1 MFSGILSN
9 SDSMLRGVLH
19 VERILP
25 RLVVETCCIFLH
37 FAGNLQPSQNA
48 RPSMSDKEAK
58 PSFERVLLKI
68 SGEALMGDQGY
79 GLHPPTVERI
89 ASEVKRVHDLGVEV
103 CMVIGGGN
111 IFRGLQGSA
120 QGMERT
126 TADYMG
132 MLATVMNALAMQGA
146 LEALGI
152 HTRVISAIPMDQ
164 VCEPYIRR
172 RAVRHLEK
180 KRVCI
185 FAAGTGN
192 PYFTTDTASA
202 LRANEMSCQ
211 AIFMGKNGVDGV
223 YDKDPAKHD
232 DAVRYDKVSYDDVLA
247 KRLAV
252 MDASAIALARDND
265 LPIIVFSLDEPGGF
279 KGILAGEGTYTLVKD

>member
-1 MFSGILSN
+1 MTPADG
-9 SDSMLRGVLH
+9 DGA
-19 VERILP
+19 P
-25 RLVVETCCIFLH
+25 RY
-37 FAGNLQPSQNA
+37 G
-48 RPSMSDKEAK
+48 
-58 PSFERVLLKI
+58 RVMLKI

-89 ASEVKRVHDLGVEV
+89 AREVQSVQAMGVEV

-132 MLATVMNALAMQGA
+132 MLATVMNALAMQSA
-146 LEALGI
+146 LEAQSVF
-152 HTRVISAIPMDQ
+152 TRVVSAIPMDQ

-180 KRVCI
+180 GRVVI

-192 PYFTTDTASA
+192 PYFTTDTAA
-202 LRANEMSCQ
+202 TLRASEMSCE
-211 AIFMGKNGVDGV
+211 AIFKGTQVDGV
-223 YDKDPAKHD
+223 YDSDPKTNPEAR
-232 DAVRYDKVSYDDVLA
+232 RYERISYDRVLQQNL
-247 KRLAV
+247 KV
-252 MDASAIALARDND
+252 MDAAAIALARDNA
-265 LPIIVFSLDEPGGF
+265 LPIIVFSLDEPSGF
-279 KGILAGEGTYTLVKD
+279 AGVSTGQGRFTIVEPG

>member
-1 MFSGILSN
+1 M
-9 SDSMLRGVLH
+9 
-19 VERILP
+19 
-25 RLVVETCCIFLH
+25 T
-37 FAGNLQPSQNA
+37 AAPSE
-48 RPSMSDKEAK
+48 DKTAFK
-58 PSFERVLLKI
+58 RVMLKI

-89 ASEVKRVHDLGVEV
+89 AQEVKSVHELGVEI

-132 MLATVMNALAMQGA
+132 MLATVMNALAMQSA
-146 LEALGI
+146 LEG
-152 HTRVISAIPMDQ
+152 HGVYTRVISAIPMDQ

-192 PYFTTDTASA
+192 PYFTTDTAA
-202 LRANEMSCQ
+202 TLRASEMSCE
-211 AIFMGKNGVDGV
+211 AIFKGTKVDGV
-223 YDKDPAKHD
+223 YDKDPERHSDAK
-232 DAVRYDKVSYDDVLA
+232 RFESVSYDEVLA
-247 KRLAV
+247 KRLGV
-252 MDASAIALARDND
+252 MDASAIALARDNN
-265 LPIIVFSLDEPGGF
+265 LPIYVFSLDEPGGF
-279 KGILAGEGTYTLVKD
+279 CGILAGQGTYTKVGG

>member
-1 MFSGILSN
+1 MSGDNQSA
-9 SDSMLRGVLH
+9 
-19 VERILP
+19 P
-25 RLVVETCCIFLH
+25 QAETAEIQEKSKF
-37 FAGNLQPSQNA
+37 
-48 RPSMSDKEAK
+48 K
-58 PSFERVLLKI
+58 RVMLKI
-68 SGEALMGDQGY
+68 SGEALMGDQGF

-89 ASEVKRVHDLGVEV
+89 AREVQTVQAMGVEV

-146 LEALGI
+146 LESLGI
-152 HTRVISAIPMDQ
+152 HSRVISAIPMDQ
-164 VCEPYIRR
+164 ICEPYIRR

-192 PYFTTDTASA
+192 PYFTTDTAA
-202 LRANEMSCQ
+202 TLRANEMRCE
-211 AIFMGKNGVDGV
+211 AIFKGTKVDGV
-223 YDKDPAKHD
+223 YDKDPAKHA
-232 DAVRYDKVSYDDVLA
+232 DAVRYDYVSYDEVLQ
-247 KRLAV
+247 KHLGV

-279 KGILAGEGTYTLVKD
+279 RGILEGEGTYTRVHS

>member
-1 MFSGILSN
+1 MSQPEPQTKFS
-9 SDSMLRGVLH
+9 
-19 VERILP
+19 
-25 RLVVETCCIFLH
+25 
-37 FAGNLQPSQNA
+37 
-48 RPSMSDKEAK
+48 
-58 PSFERVLLKI
+58 RVMLKI
-68 SGEALMGDQGY
+68 SGEALMGDQGF
-79 GLHPPTVERI
+79 GLNPPTVERI
-89 ASEVKRVHDLGVEV
+89 AREVRSVHELGVEI

-132 MLATVMNALAMQGA
+132 MLATVMNALAMQSA
-146 LEALGI
+146 LEGLGI
-152 HTRVISAIPMDQ
+152 HTRVISAITMNE
-164 VCEPYIRR
+164 VAEPYIRR

-192 PYFTTDTASA
+192 PYFTTDTAA
-202 LRANEMSCQ
+202 TLRANEMSCE
-211 AIFMGKNGVDGV
+211 AIFKGTKVDGV

-232 DAVRYDKVSYDDVLA
+232 DAVRYDTVSYDDVLA
-247 KRLAV
+247 KRLGV
-252 MDASAIALARDND
+252 MDASAIALARDNN

-279 KGILAGEGTYTLVKD
+279 RGILAGEGTYTRVQG

>member
-1 MFSGILSN
+1 M
-9 SDSMLRGVLH
+9 
-19 VERILP
+19 
-25 RLVVETCCIFLH
+25 
-37 FAGNLQPSQNA
+37 
-48 RPSMSDKEAK
+48 MSSTPTPDTAYT
-58 PSFERVLLKI
+58 RVLLKI
-68 SGEALMGDQGY
+68 SGEALMGDQGF

-89 ASEVKRVHDLGVEV
+89 AREIKIVHDMGVEI

-146 LEALGI
+146 MEALGI
-152 HTRVISAIPMDQ
+152 HTRVISAITMNE
-164 VCEPYIRR
+164 VAEPYIRR

-192 PYFTTDTASA
+192 PYFTTDTACA

-211 AIFMGKNGVDGV
+211 AIFMGKNGVDGI
-223 YDKDPAKHD
+223 YDKDPAQHA
-232 DAVRYDKVSYDDVLA
+232 DAKRYDHITYDDVLA
-247 KRLAV
+247 KRLKV

-279 KGILAGEGTYTLVKD
+279 KGILAGEGTYTIVKE

>member
-1 MFSGILSN
+1 MPQDAPQVTFN
-9 SDSMLRGVLH
+9 
-19 VERILP
+19 
-25 RLVVETCCIFLH
+25 
-37 FAGNLQPSQNA
+37 
-48 RPSMSDKEAK
+48 
-58 PSFERVLLKI
+58 RVMLKI
-68 SGEALMGDQGY
+68 SGEALMGDQGF

-89 ASEVKRVHDLGVEV
+89 AREVQRVHEMGVEI

-132 MLATVMNALAMQGA
+132 MLATVMNALAMQSA
-146 LEALGI
+146 LEGLGI
-152 HTRVISAIPMDQ
+152 HTRVISAITMNE
-164 VCEPYIRR
+164 VAEPYIRR

-180 KRVCI
+180 KRICI

-202 LRANEMSCQ
+202 LRANEMSCE
-211 AIFMGKNGVDGV
+211 AIFMGKNGVDGI
-223 YDKDPAKHD
+223 YDKDPAKHE
-232 DAVRYDKVSYDDVLA
+232 DAVRYDRITYDDVLA
-247 KRLAV
+247 KRLGV
-252 MDASAIALARDND
+252 MDASAIALARDNN

-279 KGILAGEGTYTLVKD
+279 RGILAGEGTYTLVKD

>member
-1 MFSGILSN
+1 MADGTGANVAFN
-9 SDSMLRGVLH
+9 
-19 VERILP
+19 
-25 RLVVETCCIFLH
+25 
-37 FAGNLQPSQNA
+37 
-48 RPSMSDKEAK
+48 
-58 PSFERVLLKI
+58 RVLLKI
-68 SGEALMGDQGY
+68 SGEALMGDQGF
-79 GLHPPTVERI
+79 GLHPPTVERV
-89 ASEVKRVHDLGVEV
+89 ASEVKAVHDLGVEI

-132 MLATVMNALAMQGA
+132 MLATVMNALAMQSA
-146 LEALGI
+146 LEGLGVF
-152 HTRVISAIPMDQ
+152 TRVITAIRMDE
-164 VCEPYIRR
+164 VAEPYIRR

-202 LRANEMSCQ
+202 LRANEMACE
-211 AIFMGKNGVDGV
+211 AIFMGKNGTDGV
-223 YDKDPAKHD
+223 YDSDPRTNPDAK
-232 DAVRYDKVSYDDVLA
+232 RYDDVTYDEVLQ
-247 KRLAV
+247 KNLKV

-279 KGILAGEGTYTLVKD
+279 RGILAGEGTYTRVHG

>member
-1 MFSGILSN
+1 MPSI
-9 SDSMLRGVLH
+9 DSSA
-19 VERILP
+19 P
-25 RLVVETCCIFLH
+25 TF
-37 FAGNLQPSQNA
+37 
-48 RPSMSDKEAK
+48 K
-58 PSFERVLLKI
+58 RVMLKI
-68 SGEALMGDQGY
+68 SGEALMGEQAY

-89 ASEVKRVHDLGVEV
+89 AKEIKTVHDLGVEI

-132 MLATVMNALAMQGA
+132 MLATVMNALAMQSA
-146 LEALGI
+146 LESLDVF
-152 HTRVISAIPMDQ
+152 TRVISAIPMDQ

-192 PYFTTDTASA
+192 PYFTTDTAA
-202 LRANEMSCQ
+202 TLRASEMACQ
-211 AIFMGKNGVDGV
+211 VIFKGTKVDGV
-223 YDKDPAKHD
+223 YDKDPEKYA
-232 DAVRYDKVSYDDVLA
+232 DALRYDDVSYNDVLA
-247 KRLAV
+247 KRLGV
-252 MDASAIALARDND
+252 MDASAIALARDNR

-279 KGILAGEGTYTLVKD
+279 KGILAGEGTYTTVSE

>member
-1 MFSGILSN
+1 MNKLS
-9 SDSMLRGVLH
+9 STKISY
-19 VERILP
+19 
-25 RLVVETCCIFLH
+25 
-37 FAGNLQPSQNA
+37 
-48 RPSMSDKEAK
+48 K
-58 PSFERVLLKI
+58 RVLLKI
-68 SGEALMGDQGY
+68 SGEALMGDLGY

-89 ASEVKRVHDLGVEV
+89 AREIQIVHNMGLQI

-132 MLATVMNALAMQGA
+132 MLATVMNALAMQSG
-146 LEALGI
+146 LEELGV

-180 KRVCI
+180 GRVCI

-192 PYFTTDTASA
+192 PYFTTDTAA
-202 LRANEMSCQ
+202 TLRATEMKCE
-211 AIFMGKNGVDGV
+211 AIFKGTKVDGI
-223 YDKDPAKHD
+223 YDKDPKKHS
-232 DAVRYDKVSYDDVLA
+232 DAIKYDAISYDEVLQ
-247 KRLAV
+247 KRLGV
-252 MDASAIALARDND
+252 MDASSIALARDNN
-265 LPIIVFSLDEPGGF
+265 LPIVVFSLDEEGGF
-279 KGILAGEGTYTLVKD
+279 SGILSGKGSFTIVGES

>member
-1 MFSGILSN
+1 
-9 SDSMLRGVLH
+9 
-19 VERILP
+19 
-25 RLVVETCCIFLH
+25 
-37 FAGNLQPSQNA
+37 
-48 RPSMSDKEAK
+48 
-58 PSFERVLLKI
+58 
-68 SGEALMGDQGY
+68 MGDQGF

-89 ASEVKRVHDLGVEV
+89 AREVHSVHEMGVEI

-132 MLATVMNALAMQGA
+132 MIATVMNALAMQSA
-146 LEALGI
+146 LEGLGI
-152 HTRVISAIPMDQ
+152 HTRVISAITMNE
-164 VCEPYIRR
+164 VAEPYIRR

-192 PYFTTDTASA
+192 PYFTTDTAAA
-202 LRANEMSCQ
+202 LRANEMSCE
-211 AIFMGKNGVDGV
+211 AILMGKNGVDGV
-223 YDKDPAKHD
+223 YDKDPAKHS
-232 DAVRYDKVSYDDVLA
+232 DAVRYDTVSYDDVLQ
-247 KRLAV
+247 KRLGV
-252 MDASAIALARDND
+252 MDASAIALARDNN

-279 KGILAGEGTYTLVKD
+279 KGILAGKGTYTRVQG

>member
-1 MFSGILSN
+1 MP
-9 SDSMLRGVLH
+9 SDTASA
-19 VERILP
+19 P
-25 RLVVETCCIFLH
+25 
-37 FAGNLQPSQNA
+37 AYS
-48 RPSMSDKEAK
+48 
-58 PSFERVLLKI
+58 RVMLKI

-89 ASEVKRVHDLGVEV
+89 AKEVQSVHSMGVEI

-120 QGMERT
+120 QGMERA

-146 LEALGI
+146 LEKLGI

-180 KRVCI
+180 KRVVI

-192 PYFTTDTASA
+192 PYFTTDTAA
-202 LRANEMSCQ
+202 TLRANEMNCQ
-211 AIFMGKNGVDGV
+211 AIFKGTKVDGV
-223 YDKDPAKHD
+223 YDKDPVKYE
-232 DAVRYDKVSYDDVLA
+232 DAERYDTISYDDVLA
-247 KRLAV
+247 QHLGV
-252 MDASAIALARDND
+252 MDASAIALAREND
-265 LPIIVFSLDEPGGF
+265 MPIIVFSLDEPGGF
-279 KGILAGEGTYTLVKD
+279 KGILAGEGTYTKVL

>member
-1 MFSGILSN
+1 MHQTSGT
-9 SDSMLRGVLH
+9 RVQ
-19 VERILP
+19 
-25 RLVVETCCIFLH
+25 F
-37 FAGNLQPSQNA
+37 
-48 RPSMSDKEAK
+48 K
-58 PSFERVLLKI
+58 RVLLKI

-89 ASEVKRVHDLGVEV
+89 AAEVKTVHDLGAEI

-132 MLATVMNALAMQGA
+132 MLATVMNALAMQSS
-146 LEALGI
+146 LEEQGI
-152 HTRVISAIPMDQ
+152 HTRVVSAIPMDQ

-180 KRVCI
+180 KRVVI

-192 PYFTTDTASA
+192 PYFTTDTAA
-202 LRANEMSCQ
+202 TLRASEMACE
-211 AIFMGKNGVDGV
+211 AIFKGTQVDGI
-223 YDKDPAKHD
+223 YDKDPKQHK
-232 DAVRYDKVSYDDVLA
+232 DAVRYASVTYDEVLQ
-247 KRLAV
+247 KRLKV
-252 MDASAIALARDND
+252 MDASAIALARDNN

-279 KGILAGEGTYTLVKD
+279 KGILSGNGTYTKVHG

>member
-1 MFSGILSN
+1 
-9 SDSMLRGVLH
+9 
-19 VERILP
+19 
-25 RLVVETCCIFLH
+25 
-37 FAGNLQPSQNA
+37 
-48 RPSMSDKEAK
+48 MSDEIQAASDVTFK
-58 PSFERVLLKI
+58 RVMLKI
-68 SGEALMGDQGY
+68 SGEALMGDQGF

-89 ASEVKRVHDLGVEV
+89 AREVQSVHELGVEI

-132 MLATVMNALAMQGA
+132 MLATVMNALAMQSA
-146 LEALGI
+146 LEGLGI
-152 HTRVISAIPMDQ
+152 HTRVISAITMNE
-164 VCEPYIRR
+164 VAEPYIRR

-192 PYFTTDTASA
+192 PYFTTDTAA
-202 LRANEMSCQ
+202 TLRANEMSCE
-211 AIFMGKNGVDGV
+211 AIFKGTKVDGV
-223 YDKDPAKHD
+223 YDKDPAKHA
-232 DAVRYDKVSYDDVLA
+232 DAKRYDKVSFDDVLQ
-247 KRLAV
+247 KRLGV
-252 MDASAIALARDND
+252 MDASAIALARDNN

-279 KGILAGEGTYTLVKD
+279 KGILAGKGTYTRVHG